1 MESFK
6 VNINNKVLFDGE
18 VVVRVLE
25 NGSSLS
31 SASARSLK
39 LLVQLGDKAATSKEL
54 LVRLT
59 DEQDPFMLY
68 TCVVCEEDYQSLRQ
82 HQGLLIDFAAFPHKF
97 VELVNTCIRENETSS
112 PRFVLVLRPGGDCG
126 GSSTLEVVEVNIFK
140 HLCHLALTLAPA
152 STQLKL
158 TYLAECCK
166 GFKAEIVSKEREA
179 NENELQLK
187 QQIRHLQD
195 LVTKSS
201 SEAQHW
207 RTKLEQQTALSSE
220 KHAKLLNH
228 EKDKLLKLQSDADR
242 KADRERRDL
251 EARMNHRIEQLQTKV
266 NSLSAQNNE
275 ISERKHRAEN
285 TVRELRTRLTG
296 VEAELER
303 CQQELLHTKKHNAHL
318 DQDYQSK
325 CKLSRDLETRVAHLE
340 AELLSKE
347 TSLTHTQQ
355 LLEALQQQKQTLE
368 ESLEERKQKVAKR
381 ENSIQL
387 IYAELQK
394 SLDII
399 KKLQKRLRDE
409 HMRNKVQEAALIEQE
424 KVVGEKDSK
433 LSALNEQ
440 LNEITTK
447 FSKLRDDNEKL
458 HKEHSESVEKIQEQ
472 DKILKTNENV
482 IAWLN
487 KQLNEA
493 EISGAVIK
501 RAPLT
506 EAYLTS
512 HNVPS
517 HGFVGLPHGIVSHST
532 PMSSNSQ
539 SYPVV
544 SSGWS
549 GGTHSTLSSVRQI
562 GNIPPIPEEISPRP
576 SDISPPLKDLSP
588 PDKENVG
595 GLDPKYLEPAKS
607 AAIHVHGLLRADY
620 NRAKHPESSGKLG
633 LVDNKA
639 SGKTDQ
645 KEKIKPHGKPATKGT
660 AIAKKQPLG
669 IKKPSSYFPRT

>member
-1 MESFK
+1 MEPFK

-18 VVVRVLE
+18 AVVRVLE
-25 NGSSLS
+25 NGASLS

-39 LLVQLGDKAATSKEL
+39 LLVQLGDKAAASKEL
-54 LVRLT
+54 IVRLT

-82 HQGLLIDFAAFPHKF
+82 HQGLLIDFTAFPHKF
-97 VELVNTCIRENETSS
+97 VELVNTCIRENQTSS
-112 PRFVLVLRPGGDCG
+112 PRFVLVLRCAGVSE
-126 GSSTLEVVEVNIFK
+126 GSSSLEVVEVNIFK

-166 GFKAEIVSKEREA
+166 SLKAEVVCKERA
-179 NENELQLK
+179 AAENELQLK

-207 RTKLEQQTALSSE
+207 RTKLEQENVISSE
-220 KHAKLLNH
+220 KHAKLLSQ

-242 KADRERRDL
+242 KSDRERRDL
-251 EARMNHRIEQLQTKV
+251 EARMNHRIEQLQAKV
-266 NSLSAQNNE
+266 NSLSSQNNE
-275 ISERKHRAEN
+275 ISERKHRAES
-285 TVRELRTRLTG
+285 TVRELRNRLSA
-296 VEAELER
+296 VETELER
-303 CQQELLHTKKHNAHL
+303 CKHELSHTKKHNAHL

-325 CKLSRDLETRVAHLE
+325 CKLTRDLETRVAHLE
-340 AELLSKE
+340 ADLLSKE

-355 LLEALQQQKQTLE
+355 LLEALQQQKLTLE
-368 ESLEERKQKVAKR
+368 ETLEERKQKVAKR
-381 ENSIQL
+381 ENSIQM

-394 SLDII
+394 SLDVI

-409 HMRNKVQEAALIEQE
+409 HMRNTVQEAALIEQE
-424 KVVGEKDSK
+424 KVVGEKDSQ
-433 LSALNEQ
+433 LAVLNEQ
-440 LNEITTK
+440 LHEITTK
-447 FSKLRDDNEKL
+447 FSKLGVDNEKL
-458 HKEHSESVEKIQEQ
+458 QKELSESMEKLEEQ

-512 HNVPS
+512 HNLPS
-517 HGFVGLPHGIVSHST
+517 HGFAGLPHGIVSHST
-532 PMSSNSQ
+532 PLSSNSQ
-539 SYPVV
+539 SNPLPL
-544 SSGWS
+544 SGWS
-549 GGTHSTLSSVRQI
+549 GGTRSTMSSVRHI
-562 GNIPPIPEEISPRP
+562 GNIPPIPEEISPRT
-576 SDISPPLKDLSP
+576 SDISPPHKDFSP
-588 PDKENVG
+588 PNKENVD
-595 GLDPKYLEPAKS
+595 GLDPKYLEPEKS
-607 AAIHVHGLLRADY
+607 TAIPVRGLLRADY
-620 NRAKHPESSGKLG
+620 PRTNLPESSTRLR
-633 LVDNKA
+633 LADNKTNRKTEQKGKA
-639 SGKTDQ
+639 VSTGKTT
-645 KEKIKPHGKPATKGT
+645 TKGT
-660 AIAKKQPLG
+660 ENTKKQTFG
-669 IKKPSSYFPRT
+669 GKQSSYFPRT